1 MNKTMEI
8 IVQPC
13 ARGAAPKIAVR
24 EPEGPAGIP
33 RGISQLALRIGLRR
47 QLLPDLR
54 LLWRRKPGTLW

>member
-8 IVQPC
+8 MVQPC

-24 EPEGPAGIP
+24 LPEGPAGLLRGIP
-33 RGISQLALRIGLRR
+33 RFALRIGLRS

-54 LLWRRKPGTLW
+54 LLWRREPGTLW